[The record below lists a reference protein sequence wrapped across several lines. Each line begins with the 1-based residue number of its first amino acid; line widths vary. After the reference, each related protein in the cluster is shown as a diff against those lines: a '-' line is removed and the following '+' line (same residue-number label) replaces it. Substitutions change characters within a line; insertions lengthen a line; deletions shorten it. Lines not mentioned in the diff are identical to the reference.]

1 MRLAIDPTKPL
12 PNYTDHN
19 LLRAATQLYIARAH
33 GDLDFQLDRV
43 SKGSHRTISEI
54 GDALVGKAGD
64 LTADFGFEVHE
75 HRADDNLSTARVYHA
90 ACQLY
95 ASDQYCWND
104 FEDDC
109 ERAVERGD
117 VIADLVDETAADFDI
132 SGVDDW
138 TRRGLRES
146 GFLAPVEDAPAPRM

>member
-1 MRLAIDPTKPL
+1 M
-12 PNYTDHN
+12 
-19 LLRAATQLYIARAH
+19 
-33 GDLDFQLDRV
+33 
-43 SKGSHRTISEI
+43 
-54 GDALVGKAGD
+54 
-64 LTADFGFEVHE
+64 HE

-109 ERAVERGD
+109 ARAVERGD